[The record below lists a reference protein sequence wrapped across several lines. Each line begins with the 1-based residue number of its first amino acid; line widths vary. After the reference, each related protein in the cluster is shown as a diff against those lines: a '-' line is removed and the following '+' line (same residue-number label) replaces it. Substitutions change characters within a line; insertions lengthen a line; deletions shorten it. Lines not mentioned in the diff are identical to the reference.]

1 MTREEAINFLKGYL
15 DEEVY
20 TEKCRNAHKMAI
32 EALEQEPCKEQEI
45 YEKAYKEGYDKGWS
59 DGNFIGAN
67 RWIPISERL
76 PEVNQ
81 RVLVTSY
88 GRVCYAMMTSAD
100 GNSGHPVFRLQDSL
114 NERVV
119 CETTVHSEFTTSR
132 IIAWM
137 PLPEPYKTE
146 SEEV

>member
-1 MTREEAINFLKGYL
+1 MTREEAIETIKTAIA
-15 DEEVY
+15 EVEWEY
-20 TEKCRNAHKMAI
+20 PMNYAVAFEVAI
-32 EALEQEPCKEQEI
+32 KALKEQ
-45 YEKAYKEGYDKGWS
+45 A
-59 DGNFIGAN
+59 

-137 PLPEPYKTE
+137 PLPEPYKAE
-146 SEEV
+146 SEVNNEN

>member
-1 MTREEAINFLKGYL
+1 MTREEAIKWLKTFKGCTGMAEL
-15 DEEVY
+15 SQAFGV
-20 TEKCRNAHKMAI
+20 AI

-88 GRVCYAMMTSAD
+88 GRVCYAMMTSVD
-100 GNSGHPVFRLQDSL
+100 GNSGNPVFRLQDSL

-146 SEEV
+146 SEAKE